1 MTLAIARHR
10 PHGAA
15 PSQVTVVL
23 LFTFACA
30 STAGAAEDIEFVAE
44 HLPEVAMDNRFA
56 TLPVWNSPAEV
67 SQAWSFTA
75 QAAYVTTDT
84 GQLNEA
90 GPMLALAVSRAI
102 DRRRS
107 LGAFVFMDTLSLT
120 GNRDLRA
127 LQTLFSP
134 NTPFARP
141 VMASFNDLDGRLRHF
156 GGGLRMSRSSD
167 IGWLGAHRWVGGLLW
182 QRVELRDYRLNY
194 QLLDG
199 ESAGLSGTID
209 FDANYA
215 HVTPFVGLELP
226 RAGTR
231 WAVTPHVLA
240 AVPFPRRG
248 VIGHITGPGFDLH
261 GDTENVGEGKH
272 FGDPSLTI
280 GVDVTYLPAN
290 FSVDVGTLLTQYLLE
305 PIGKKGIDT
314 NWVLSGQW
322 HF

>member
-1 MTLAIARHR
+1 MARRRHQATAALLCALAY
-10 PHGAA
+10 
-15 PSQVTVVL
+15 
-23 LFTFACA
+23 A
-30 STAGAAEDIEFVAE
+30 SNVGAAEDIEFVAE

-56 TLPVWNSPAEV
+56 TLPVWSPAGEM
-67 SQAWSFTA
+67 SRAWSFTA

-90 GPMLALAVSRAI
+90 GPMLAIAASHAI
-102 DRRRS
+102 DRRWS
-107 LGAFVFMDTLSLT
+107 LGAFVFMDTLNLS
-120 GNRDLRA
+120 GDRDLRP

-141 VMASFNDLDGRLRHF
+141 VMASFDDLDGRMRHF
-156 GGGLRMSRSSD
+156 GGGLQLSRSSET
-167 IGWLGAHRWVGGLLW
+167 GWLGAHRWVGGLLW

-194 QLLDG
+194 RLLDG
-199 ESAGLSGTID
+199 PSAGLSGTID
-209 FDANYA
+209 FDADYA

-226 RAGTR
+226 HVGTR
-231 WAVTPHVLA
+231 WSLTPHVLA

-261 GDTENVGEGKH
+261 GDTEDVGEGKH
-272 FGDPSLTI
+272 FGDASLTL
-280 GVDVTYLPAN
+280 GLDVTYLPAN
-290 FSVDVGTLLTQYLLE
+290 LSIDVGTLLTQYLLE

-314 NWVLSGQW
+314 NWLLSGQW

>member
-1 MTLAIARHR
+1 MARRR
-10 PHGAA
+10 PRATA
-15 PSQVTVVL
+15 PVRVAL
-23 LFTFACA
+23 LFALAYA
-30 STAGAAEDIEFVAE
+30 SAAGAAEDIEFVAE
-44 HLPEVAMDNRFA
+44 HVPEVAMDNRFA
-56 TLPVWNSPAEV
+56 TLPVWGSPGEV
-67 SQAWSFTA
+67 SREWSFTV
-75 QAAYVTTDT
+75 QAAYATADT

-90 GPMLALAVSRAI
+90 GPMLAIAANRAI
-102 DRRRS
+102 DRRWS
-107 LGAFVFMDTLSLT
+107 LGAFAFMDTLSLT
-120 GNRDLRA
+120 GDRDLRP

-134 NTPFARP
+134 HTPFARP
-141 VMASFNDLDGRLRHF
+141 VMASFDDLDGRMRHF
-156 GGGLRMSRSSD
+156 GGGLRVSRSSD
-167 IGWLGAHRWVGGLLW
+167 VGWLGAHRWVGGLLW

-209 FDANYA
+209 FDADYA

-226 RAGTR
+226 RVGTR
-231 WAVTPHVLA
+231 WSLSPHILA

-261 GDTENVGEGKH
+261 GDTESVGEGKH
-272 FGDPSLTI
+272 FGDASLTL

-290 FSVDVGTLLTQYLLE
+290 LSIDVGTLLTQYLLE

-322 HF
+322 RF